1 MPWATPEQLEYMST
15 KVLAY
20 HATVKG
26 TAERR
31 KFNAEVRQ
39 GWSERWPLLDQHI
52 RMFSSYFREELI
64 KRGLVPRR
72 KRKPAPKKP
81 NQPKA
86 TPSTPPDAPARL
98 PLAWTSHHQDTR
110 SLEPTSELILATRSP
125 VASTSFREDPRPVED
140 LILGLS
146 ITPRVTPP
154 LDSSLHPPYSRSST
168 VSVER
173 LLLQDVVSS
182 PPPDGRERRDDE
194 TIAPLPRQ
202 VRQRAATRSLRFQ
215 LNLPGI
221 EHDDVR
227 LFVQDQRLA
236 VCAHNSSVSYEWEM
250 DLGGN
255 ILPDRVHGGIVS
267 GDLRL
272 AVTVEEAVVADVD
285 HWVFTITNEWPW

>member
-86 TPSTPPDAPARL
+86 TPSTPRCPCSSSSRLDISPSRHTLIGADFGADLGDSFPRRFDIIQGGSAPRRG
-98 PLAWTSHHQDTR
+98 PHSR
-110 SLEPTSELILATRSP
+110 SL
-125 VASTSFREDPRPVED
+125 D
-140 LILGLS
+140 
-146 ITPRVTPP
+146 
-154 LDSSLHPPYSRSST
+154 HPAI
-168 VSVER
+168 SVER